1 MRLINI
7 GILMNNRKFGEDIAR
22 ALAEIYSNLSV
33 EEIENYNKFSE
44 LDVYD
49 VILTDR
55 SEFMHYNSRIL
66 MVKSDSSMQPDK
78 RYEKEGRC
86 VGQFPRASEIFNAA
100 VRMCEENSHTQFLRG
115 GRRDCS
121 LVAVRGATGGCGASA
136 IAVTAARCISMNA
149 QRRVLY
155 VNAGGSDSWKC
166 YISGASEPQRPAA
179 ELSHLIENDVLYGL
193 ESYLHVDK
201 FGVRYL
207 ERTERCG
214 AVLQKIAE
222 LGAFDFVIVDSPERG
237 LGRTSGLTFDRE
249 LTVYND
255 KDVRTRFCGSGGAGG
270 RSDAWAASSGGRP
283 AGKQEGRSPEAAGGR
298 LLLRGD
304 ARAAAPAAAHAAEP
318 ALEHGGGLAS
328 AALQSTGQADP
339 GAADGGQEVVL
350 VNRCTTSG
358 RAAGR
363 FRIPEEKTSFQTK
376 ESGIEIA
383 MDGYFAMTIG
393 KICDEWM

>member
-7 GILMNNRKFGEDIAR
+7 GILMNNRKYGEDIAR

-66 MVKSDSSMQPDK
+66 MIKSDSDMHPDE

-115 GRRDCS
+115 ERRDCT
-121 LVAVRGATGGCGASA
+121 LVAVHGATGGCGASA
-136 IAVTAARCISMNA
+136 IAITAARHMCMNA
-149 QRRVLY
+149 QKRVLY
-155 VNAGGSDSWKC
+155 LNAGGSDSWKC
-166 YISGASEPQRPAA
+166 YVSGASRPQRPAA
-179 ELSHLIENDVLYGL
+179 ELSHLIENKALYGL
-193 ESYLHVDK
+193 DSYLYVDK

-222 LGAFDFVIVDSPERG
+222 LGAFDFVVVDSPERG
-237 LGRTSGLTFDRE
+237 LGCTCGLEFDRE
-249 LTVYND
+249 ITVYND
-255 KDVRTRFCGSGGAGG
+255 KDVRSRFCATGGGAGG
-270 RSDAWAASSGGRP
+270 CWEGGAASSGGRP
-283 AGKQEGRSPEAAGGR
+283 AKDREGRTPDAAGGR

-304 ARAAAPAAAHAAEP
+304 ARAAAPAVEP
-318 ALEHGGGLAS
+318 APEHGSGLVA
-328 AALQSTGQADP
+328 AALQSTGQADS
-339 GAADGGQEVVL
+339 GAAAGGQEVVL

-363 FRIPEEKTSFQTK
+363 FRIPEEQTSFQTK

-393 KICDEWM
+393 KVCDEWI